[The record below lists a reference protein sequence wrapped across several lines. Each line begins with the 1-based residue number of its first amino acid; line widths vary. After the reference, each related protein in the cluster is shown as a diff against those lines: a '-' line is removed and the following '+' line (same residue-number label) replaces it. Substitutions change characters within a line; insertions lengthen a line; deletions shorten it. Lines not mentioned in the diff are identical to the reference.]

1 MTDSLA
7 AVPVLET
14 SLASPPGDHAPRT
27 HYRNSTREKAEA
39 IRAEYFHACE
49 CCGRRPRQWDLA
61 RKHGLSQST
70 VSQIIA
76 GKVWA

>member
-1 MTDSLA
+1 MSDEQLA
-7 AVPVLET
+7 PE
-14 SLASPPGDHAPRT
+14 SNASPPGDHAPRRF
-27 HYRNSTREKAEA
+27 YRNSTPEKAAA
-39 IRAEYFHACE
+39 IRAEYLAACE

-70 VSQIIA
+70 VSQILS